1 MIDFFRFLL
10 VSLVFTLG
18 TTNFSHAASFNCAKA
33 TTETEIAICN
43 DPDLS
48 ALDELMSKLYSQAL
62 RSNDWRYFDEDKDD
76 SELINSQRLAIKSQI
91 QCGRNNACLLKFY
104 RSRIFEILTTL
115 GLNLEGQEFL
125 KLLITLGLNLENYR
139 EDPLTSL
146 LRFSPEITSKNSI
159 RALAASNDGSVKVLI
174 VSEGDPENISRAN
187 TGTVYDN
194 NLIEL
199 IVSYTDSSGQTTQQ
213 VIEGPGSIAL
223 GSWLNV
229 TAHNFSIN
237 QEHTRG
243 FSETKYARFRNDKWG
258 IAYENNRQVTRPGL
272 GLIEDYT
279 TDYQVGITYVK
290 RSYVFLDCE
299 ILAQPRLLGDY
310 SDFRNRANYRPF
322 IDYNNTSE
330 TIENNVA
337 LNDFIDNLDDRVL
350 REFSIFAFYDSDF
363 ELAKRGF
370 EILASRNYAQ
380 SRDDLECVKS
390 AILEK
395 GQ

>member
-115 GLNLEGQEFL
+115 GLNLE
-125 KLLITLGLNLENYR
+125 NYR
-139 EDPLTSL
+139 EDPVTSL
-146 LRFSPEITSKNSI
+146 LSFSPKITSKNSI
-159 RALAASNDGSVKVLI
+159 RALAASIDGSVEVLM

-187 TGTVYDN
+187 TGTVYDW

-199 IVSYTDSSGQTTQQ
+199 IVSYTDPDGQTTQQ
-213 VIEGPGSIAL
+213 VIEGPESIAL

-229 TAHNFSIN
+229 TANNFEIN

-243 FSETKYARFRNDKWG
+243 FSITRYARSWNDKWE
-258 IAYENNRQVTRPGL
+258 IAYENNRQVTRPSSGL
-272 GLIEDYT
+272 MEDHT
-279 TDYQVGITYVK
+279 IDYQARITYSK
-290 RSYVFLDCE
+290 YSYIFLDCE
-299 ILAQPRLLGDY
+299 IVGAAYFTGII
-310 SDFRNRANYRPF
+310 F
-322 IDYNNTSE
+322 IQSIRS
-330 TIENNVA
+330 IENG
-337 LNDFIDNLDDRVL
+337 
-350 REFSIFAFYDSDF
+350 FY
-363 ELAKRGF
+363 R
-370 EILASRNYAQ
+370 
-380 SRDDLECVKS
+380 
-390 AILEK
+390 
-395 GQ
+395 

>member
-1 MIDFFRFLL
+1 MVDFFRFIL

-18 TTNFSHAASFNCAKA
+18 TTNSSHAASFDCAKA

-104 RSRIFEILTTL
+104 RSRIFEILTTTIF
-115 GLNLEGQEFL
+115 LNLEH
-125 KLLITLGLNLENYR
+125 YR
-139 EDPLTSL
+139 EDPVTSL
-146 LRFSPEITSKNSI
+146 LSFSPKITSKNSI
-159 RALAASNDGSVKVLI
+159 RALAASNDGSVEVLM

-187 TGTVYDN
+187 TGTVYDD

-199 IVSYTDSSGQTTQQ
+199 IVSYTDSDGQTTQQ
-213 VIEGPGSIAL
+213 VIEGPESIAL

-229 TAHNFSIN
+229 TANNFVIN

-243 FSETKYARFRNDKWG
+243 FSITRYARSWNDKWE
-258 IAYENNRQVTRPGL
+258 IAYENDSQVTRPSSGL
-272 GLIEDYT
+272 MEDHT
-279 TDYQVGITYVK
+279 IDYQARITYSK
-290 RSYVFLDCE
+290 YSYIFLDCE
-299 ILAQPRLLGDY
+299 IVAQPSLLGSHS
-310 SDFRNRANYRPF
+310 SDQFAVVGMGF
-322 IDYNNTSE
+322 IDYGNTSE
-330 TIENNVA
+330 AIENNVA
-337 LNDFIDNLDDRVL
+337 LNDFIDNLDNRAL
-350 REFSIFAFYDSDF
+350 RNFSMYAFFGYDF
-363 ELAKRGF
+363 ELAKKGF
-370 EILASRNYAQ
+370 EILASRDYAQ
-380 SRDDLECVKS
+380 SLDDLECIKS
-390 AILEK
+390 AIAEK